1 MTPSPIV
8 FLTAVAARTTRVRL
22 VTGAVLPIFN
32 HPIKVAGETAM
43 LDCISRGRLD
53 VGFGRAFLP
62 EEFDAFQRSMDESR
76 ARFEGGIAAV
86 KRLWTE
92 TDVVYE
98 DDFYRFGPITSSPRP
113 VQKPHP
119 PIVVAAVG
127 TPASFEW
134 TGRQGYR
141 LMVVPYLSSFEALRR
156 NLALY
161 REAFAGSQGRAA
173 PPVQLSFHM
182 HVAETDARAIA
193 EATPQMDQYVALF
206 KASASAWQTRSSSA
220 YPGYAEVIKE
230 LDTMTMERVLREQR
244 AFVGAPDAV
253 AELVR
258 GALGLFGDVEPSLSL
273 LWGNFPYEQAERS
286 LRLFASDVMP
296 RFAPEE
302 VRARGLGG
310 GAPQPAGGGAPRE
323 VPGRGLGGE
332 APRRLV

>member
-1 MTPSPIV
+1 MVSDYEGAGIPYDSAGVRIDR
-8 FLTAVAARTTRVRL
+8 LTEALA
-22 VTGAVLPIFN
+22 I
-32 HPIKVAGETAM
+32 I
-43 LDCISRGRLD
+43 
-53 VGFGRAFLP
+53 
-62 EEFDAFQRSMDESR
+62 
-76 ARFEGGIAAV
+76 
-86 KRLWTE
+86 KRLFAGGGVSFTGKHYSIDGVE
-92 TDVVYE
+92 
-98 DDFYRFGPITSSPRP
+98 GAPRP

-182 HVAETDARAIA
+182 HVAETDARAVA

-332 APRRLV
+332 ARRRLV